1 MSQRN
6 YLKSNRIKSV
16 KLSSDFNM
24 QLLCGKIIENLNT
37 EKRQKLS
44 SYLDKKLCYA
54 TNIPQLKVK
63 ISDTKQ
69 YHKKYQN
76 RTVYK
81 QYRYYKEETNYL
93 YIQNLTAVQGKPLAG
108 KTFLDTLLHEWL
120 HHYDTYKLKLD
131 SIHTKGFYERLKDLK
146 IKLKVIE

>member
-1 MSQRN
+1 MSKLN

-16 KLSSDFNM
+16 KVKSDFKM
-24 QLLCGKIIENLNT
+24 QLLCGKIIETLNT
-37 EKRQKLS
+37 GKRQKLS
-44 SYLDKKLCYA
+44 SELAESLCN
-54 TNIPQLKVK
+54 TSGIPKVNVK

-69 YHKKYQN
+69 YHRKSGN

-81 QYRYYKEETNYL
+81 QYGYYKQETNYL

-120 HHYDTYKLKLD
+120 HH
-131 SIHTKGFYERLKDLK
+131 SIRTNLN
-146 IKLKVIE
+146 